1 MRVAVLCGLGRLSL
15 RRQISERLIRKMCH
29 IASVTYLL
37 ELGEG
42 ARLAWQQAFGVFA
55 RLFGQGHR
63 LLGDLLA
70 YNAADV
76 IADGGL
82 PVAAEGCQL
91 HGKVVCPVLGVL
103 LKHQL
108 HLIDLLRQQIDGL
121 VHLLTLVGSVFGD
134 GALRCPTFPGKLV
147 SENGWCSLWV
157 EG

>member
-1 MRVAVLCGLGRLSL
+1 M
-15 RRQISERLIRKMCH
+15 
-29 IASVTYLL
+29 
-37 ELGEG
+37 
-42 ARLAWQQAFGVFA
+42 FA

-134 GALRCPTFPGKLV
+134 GALRCDGVKLFV
-147 SENGWCSLWV
+147 VLGVAFSLEV
-157 EG
+157 EVGVGGAAGQGTRTT